1 MTFVMNCVN
10 YIVNDIHA
18 RCQGDEF
25 GLHAYEQGAF
35 AGTQNNIFMELGFYV
50 RHRSKGMVDICDK
63 LCKLHYK
70 SCAIEIFVR
79 SL

>member
-1 MTFVMNCVN
+1 MYFTELKVYVRCCSGGWMTFVMNCVN

-35 AGTQNNIFMELGFYV
+35 AGT
-50 RHRSKGMVDICDK
+50 
-63 LCKLHYK
+63 
-70 SCAIEIFVR
+70 
-79 SL
+79 